1 MLICS
6 NTMHNE
12 DQGKDRKRG
21 AVQINISFQ
30 APPAAGTQ
38 VIFLTDSA
46 APQTPNKYF
55 IRQLV
60 TQVGGHRDGRAQQLA
75 APSMFALLKG
85 ARQVAPISPQQEPTM
100 GHLHRAQHKHPSTP
114 SSEAETQALT
124 PRISQL
130 HRTSGNEGRADGFV
144 GSTQLEHQIPAAVVL
159 TELPPPLL

>member
-38 VIFLTDSA
+38 VVFLTDSA

-75 APSMFALLKG
+75 APSTFALLIG
-85 ARQVAPISPQQEPTM
+85 ARQVAPISPLQEPTM
-100 GHLHRAQHKHPSTP
+100 GHLHTFLRGRNPGSPPEDFTA
-114 SSEAETQALT
+114 
-124 PRISQL
+124 SQ
-130 HRTSGNEGRADGFV
+130 NKW
-144 GSTQLEHQIPAAVVL
+144 Q
-159 TELPPPLL
+159 